1 MRNEFYIYY
10 FNEMLCINQIFLY
23 ISGNTKAA
31 LNEKPPGKE
40 RFSLSAVHREAPAG
54 NHAASRKS
62 PQDFREKYEKRI
74 YTIFTD
80 ISIHL
85 YLVLI

>member
-1 MRNEFYIYY
+1 MNF
-10 FNEMLCINQIFLY
+10 IFIILMKCCALIKFSY
-23 ISGNTKAA
+23 ISAAENTKAA

-40 RFSLSAVHREAPAG
+40 RFSLSAVHREALAG
-54 NHAASRKS
+54 NHAAFRKS

>member
-1 MRNEFYIYY
+1 MNFIFIILMKY
-10 FNEMLCINQIFLY
+10 FALIKFSY
-23 ISGNTKAA
+23 ISAENTKAA

-54 NHAASRKS
+54 NHAAFRKS